1 MTYKV
6 DSPEAEEFIH
16 HEEILET
23 LEYART
29 NKDNRAL
36 IEQLIEKA
44 ALCKGLTHREAA
56 VLLECDQPDLIEHIF
71 HLAKEIKQKFYGNRI
86 VSLHRCTSR
95 TIAST
100 AVPTARIMP
109 RTKRLPARN

>member
-29 NKDNRAL
+29 NKDNRDRKSTRLNSSHNVA
-36 IEQLIEKA
+36 
-44 ALCKGLTHREAA
+44 
-56 VLLECDQPDLIEHIF
+56 
-71 HLAKEIKQKFYGNRI
+71 
-86 VSLHRCTSR
+86 SR
-95 TIAST
+95 
-100 AVPTARIMP
+100 MP
-109 RTKRLPARN
+109 SSA

>member
-44 ALCKGLTHREAA
+44 ALCKGC
-56 VLLECDQPDLIEHIF
+56 LL
-71 HLAKEIKQKFYGNRI
+71 Y
-86 VSLHRCTSR
+86 TSP
-95 TIAST
+95 S
-100 AVPTARIMP
+100 P
-109 RTKRLPARN
+109 RD

>member
-36 IEQLIEKA
+36 IEQLIEKVA
-44 ALCKGLTHREAA
+44 SCKGLTHREAA
-56 VLLECDQPDLIEHIF
+56 VLL
-71 HLAKEIKQKFYGNRI
+71 N
-86 VSLHRCTSR
+86 VTSP
-95 TIAST
+95 I
-100 AVPTARIMP
+100 
-109 RTKRLPARN
+109 

>member
-44 ALCKGLTHREAA
+44 ALCKEMCIRDRIRRRRITVHVFLYQNHCFRSQRHRQGTACFTPTIRDH
-56 VLLECDQPDLIEHIF
+56 VITQIT
-71 HLAKEIKQKFYGNRI
+71 LA
-86 VSLHRCTSR
+86 
-95 TIAST
+95 
-100 AVPTARIMP
+100 
-109 RTKRLPARN
+109 

>member
-56 VLLECDQPDLIEHIF
+56 VLLECDQPDLIENASFISPKKSNKSF
-71 HLAKEIKQKFYGNRI
+71 TAT
-86 VSLHRCTSR
+86 VS
-95 TIAST
+95 
-100 AVPTARIMP
+100 
-109 RTKRLPARN
+109 

>member
-44 ALCKGLTHREAA
+44 ALCK
-56 VLLECDQPDLIEHIF
+56 D
-71 HLAKEIKQKFYGNRI
+71 
-86 VSLHRCTSR
+86 
-95 TIAST
+95 
-100 AVPTARIMP
+100 
-109 RTKRLPARN
+109 